1 MGKRKPKRVRCW
13 LVKSPYSTYVT
24 MRHADA
30 TWDQV
35 YGAGI
40 TITPGYFVPDEPK
53 KESKR

>member
-1 MGKRKPKRVRCW
+1 
-13 LVKSPYSTYVT
+13 